1 MSNKKDIAHMAL
13 LRRQSRTP
21 LFDAL
26 RNYVREGTLSFHVPG
41 HKHGKGLPEF
51 TRFVGKNIMNIDL
64 TIMPDLDSI
73 YKPHGPIKAAQD
85 LAAEAFGADYAHFLS
100 NGTTAGIHCML
111 MSTLRPGDKFIVPRN
126 AHKSVISAMILTGA
140 EPVYIQPYVDNYL
153 GVAMAITADEV
164 RQALRQQPDAKAIF
178 VINTTFYGM
187 APELERIVEIAEDY
201 EIPVLVDEAHG
212 AHLKFHPSLPL
223 SAMEAKADMAALSTH
238 KLLGSMTQS
247 SLLLTRG
254 DLIDAQYAKTTLNLT
269 QTTSPS
275 YPLLAS
281 LDMARKQVFFRG
293 QEMLTHA
300 INLANWARYE
310 INNNIPGL
318 YVYGNDM
325 VGQPGCYEYDPTKL
339 CINVRALGIS
349 GFEMERILRQ
359 GFHIQVDLSDLYNV
373 LCVVSIA
380 DSKEAVRTLVHALSE
395 IARKYQVQDVREQPI
410 ELPPLPALAYLPR
423 EAFYAETKRVP
434 LDQAKGKIVAEML
447 MAYPPG
453 IPLICPGEILT
464 EEIIDYVRMLE
475 EADAQIYGTE
485 DPNAEY
491 IKIVR

>member
-1 MSNKKDIAHMAL
+1 MKIRRDYTRMAL
-13 LRRQSRTP
+13 ERRQSRTP

-26 RNYVREGTLSFHVPG
+26 RNYVKEGVMSFHVPG

-51 TRFVGKNIMNIDL
+51 TRFVGRNVMNIDL

-73 YKPHGPIKAAQD
+73 YKPHGAIKAAQD
-85 LAAEAFGADYAHFLS
+85 LAAEAFEADHAHFLS
-100 NGTTAGIHCML
+100 NGTTAGVQCML
-111 MSTLRPGDKFIVPRN
+111 FTTLGPGDKFIVPRN

-140 EPVYIQPYVDNYL
+140 EPVYIQPYVDDYL
-153 GVAMAITADEV
+153 GIAMALTADEV
-164 RQALRQQPDAKAIF
+164 RQAARQHPEAKAIF
-178 VINTTFYGM
+178 VVNTTFYGM
-187 APELERIVEIAEDY
+187 APELERIVEIAQDY

-212 AHLKFHPSLPL
+212 AHLKFHPSLPM
-223 SAMEAKADMAALSTH
+223 SAMEAGADMAALSTH
-238 KLLGSMTQS
+238 KLIGSMTQS

-254 DLIDAQYAKTTLNLT
+254 DLIDHDYTKTTLNLT

-275 YPLLAS
+275 YPLMAS
-281 LDMARKQVFFRG
+281 LDVARKQIFFRG
-293 QEMLTHA
+293 QEMLTQT
-300 INLANWARYE
+300 INLSNWARYE

-339 CINVRALGIS
+339 CVNVRALGIS
-349 GFEMERILRQ
+349 GFEMERLLRQ

-373 LCVVSIA
+373 LAVVTMA
-380 DSKEAVRTLVHALSE
+380 DTKETVRYFVHALTE
-395 IARKYQVQDVREQPI
+395 IARKYQVQDVREKPI
-410 ELPPLPALAYLPR
+410 ELPPLPAIAYLPR
-423 EAFYAETKRVP
+423 EAFYADTKRVP
-434 LDQAKGKIVAEML
+434 IEQARGKIVAEML

-464 EEIIDYVRMLE
+464 QDIIDHVRVLK

-491 IKIVR
+491 IKIIR